1 MKTHGWF
8 GQSWGA
14 PCCEPEDHVPTPIGR
29 PCMRCREPI
38 REGDQGLI
46 SPYVRDW
53 KREPDGDIRVT
64 IEPHHLD
71 CWLKGILPHGPEC
84 PHCRGVEP
92 RDHAPGCAMRTTGL
106 CDCQPMPEAK

>member
-8 GQSWGA
+8 GQSCGA

-29 PCMRCREPI
+29 PCLRCREPI

-46 SPYVRDW
+46 SPLITFS
-53 KREPDGDIRVT
+53 GSFS

-92 RDHAPGCAMRTTGL
+92 RLHNPLCQRNETGF
-106 CDCQPMPEAK
+106 CTCIPMPEGR